1 MKKSLIAAAV
11 LGSFIAP
18 AMAQSS
24 VTLYG
29 LIDEGF
35 DYTNN
40 AKGQKAYQ
48 LASGYYAG
56 SRWGLKGT
64 EDLGGGYKATFQL
77 ENGFDLNTGRLG
89 QGGLG
94 FGRQAYVGIVND
106 QFGSV
111 TLGRQYDSLVDYFAQ
126 TTVTGNWGGYIFAHP
141 YDNDNATN
149 TFRVNNTVKYTSPT
163 IAGFKFGGTY
173 SFSND
178 TNFANNRQ
186 YSVGAQYT
194 LGGLLVAASY
204 LQANNPSATAAGA
217 INNGG
222 DENFVGQKL
231 RIFGAGVNYTF
242 GPATL
247 GFAYTNTYVGQPVS
261 SGYVGAITPTV
272 GTLSSLR
279 FQNFEINGKY
289 QFTPAFYLG
298 AVYTY
303 TRANFDTTASKSH
316 PVYHQGGLMIDYLLS
331 KRTDVYLQ
339 AAYQHAGG
347 DKNGSV
353 LDFAYVP
360 GAADVSS
367 SSNQVLVRAAI
378 VHRF

>member
-1 MKKSLIAAAV
+1 MKKKCIAGAAALMV
-11 LGSFIAP
+11 SVPVF
-18 AMAQSS
+18 AQNS

-29 LIDEGF
+29 LIDEGI

-40 AKGQKAYQ
+40 AKGHAAYQ
-48 LASGYYAG
+48 MESGYLAG
-56 SRWGLKGT
+56 SRWGIKGT
-64 EDLGGGYKATFQL
+64 EDLGGGNKAIFQL
-77 ENGFDLNTGRLG
+77 ESGFDVNTGRLG
-89 QGGLG
+89 QGGLM

-106 QFGSV
+106 TFGSV

-163 IAGFKFGGTY
+163 IAGLKFGGTY

-186 YSVGAQYT
+186 YSVGGQYT
-194 LGGLLVAASY
+194 LGGLLIAASY

-222 DENFVGQKL
+222 DENFVGQRL
-231 RIFGAGVNYTF
+231 RIFGAGVNYTV
-242 GPATL
+242 GAATL
-247 GFAYTNTYVGQPVS
+247 GFAYTNSYIGQPVS

-279 FQNFEINGKY
+279 FQNFEVNGKY
-289 QFTPAFYLG
+289 NFTPALSLG
-298 AVYTY
+298 AMYTY
-303 TRANFDTTASKSH
+303 TRANFDTTASKTN
-316 PVYHQGGLMIDYLLS
+316 PVYHQGGLMLDYLLS

-339 AAYQHAGG
+339 GVYQHAGG

-367 SSNQVLVRAAI
+367 SSNQILVRAAI
-378 VHRF
+378 MHKF